1 MIMKHS
7 INRERQGGA
16 ILITALM
23 ILLLLTIFG
32 LSSMG
37 TNILEEKMAGNM
49 RDRNTAF
56 QAAESALRAAE
67 AWLATTTPD
76 IDNENI
82 WDIGA
87 LDLPLEPSNDVP
99 WWEETNPDNDDLPI
113 FKDQDWWDA
122 NARTVEGDAKLSDSV
137 VANQPAYV
145 VEKLPPSP
153 IGLGAGESLDAADT
167 YFQITARGVGGA
179 PTTVVVLQSIYKW

>member
-7 INRERQGGA
+7 IDRKRQGGA

-49 RDRNTAF
+49 RDRNSAF

-67 AWLATTTPD
+67 AWLATQTTMDISSSGPVWDVKSLDPD
-76 IDNENI
+76 T
-82 WDIGA
+82 
-87 LDLPLEPSNDVP
+87 SNDTP
-99 WWEETNPDNDDLPI
+99 WWGEVDAAWWENTDNGVIALTGADELP
-113 FKDQDWWDA
+113 
-122 NARTVEGDAKLSDSV
+122 G
-137 VANQPAYV
+137 VASQPEYII
-145 VEKLPPSP
+145 EKLPPRP
-153 IGLGAGESLDAADT
+153 TGLGAGEDLGAADT
-167 YFQITARGVGGA
+167 YLQITARGVGGA
-179 PTTVVVLQSIYKW
+179 PTTVVMLQSIYKW

>member
-7 INRERQGGA
+7 INRKRQGGA

-32 LSSMG
+32 LSSMD

-67 AWLATTTPD
+67 RWLSTQTTLD
-76 IDNENI
+76 ISNTGPI
-82 WDIGA
+82 WDVKSPG
-87 LDLPLEPSNDVP
+87 LDPDPTNDVP
-99 WWEETNPDNDDLPI
+99 WWNEVDAAWWEHTDNGEIALTGDDVLP
-113 FKDQDWWDA
+113 
-122 NARTVEGDAKLSDSV
+122 G
-137 VANQPAYV
+137 VASQPEYII
-145 VEKLPPSP
+145 EKLPPRST
-153 IGLGAGESLDAADT
+153 GLGAGEQLDAADT
-167 YFQITARGVGGA
+167 YLQITARGVGGA